1 MLVAELSIFDIP
13 ILLYIK
19 SMLLIC
25 TASFNITS
33 LRAVRPIASSSVCYQ
48 ESKRGFKI
56 KYLKIHQGVK
66 NLYFS
71 NTSDTLHCL
80 YNTALLIYDY
90 SIELEL

>member
-33 LRAVRPIASSSVCYQ
+33 LRAVRPIASSSVCYH

-56 KYLKIHQGVK
+56 KYLKNPSESK
-66 NLYFS
+66 ENF
-71 NTSDTLHCL
+71 
-80 YNTALLIYDY
+80 ALFDIKDSMESRRE
-90 SIELEL
+90 SIEFILRQFK